1 MGPFLF
7 KTVGSLNFSSY
18 LYTMIMTK
26 KEIKKIQLK
35 AIIKAVKENFDVVQ
49 DFEDFEGHGYFDFS
63 IDLLGKEM
71 QFMMHRRDFEVM
83 GYDVKGDDFYK
94 ESQILEGELN
104 SLVDVTLAKLEEEG
118 ITA

>member
-1 MGPFLF
+1 
-7 KTVGSLNFSSY
+7 
-18 LYTMIMTK
+18 
-26 KEIKKIQLK
+26 
-35 AIIKAVKENFDVVQ
+35 
-49 DFEDFEGHGYFDFS
+49 
-63 IDLLGKEM
+63 
-71 QFMMHRRDFEVM
+71 MMHRRDFEVM